1 MRKEHIWGE
10 IMRKL
15 ILFIMGPQG
24 SGKDTQAELL
34 SKRFKIPTFSAGG
47 LLREEIKNKSSLSDE
62 INSYI
67 SKGFI
72 VPTRIIYQLI
82 MNKINQP
89 ECERGFILNGYPRN
103 REQAEAIKG
112 KIEPTFVIL
121 LDIPDK
127 VAIERISHRMICPK
141 CGRVYTVKDPS
152 KQDYCEVCHA
162 KLVRREDDREEVIKK
177 RLELYHKE
185 TEPLKEIYKSKLLLI
200 DGTNNVVEVF
210 NDIKDKIN
218 NYLSQN
224 LK

>member
-1 MRKEHIWGE
+1 MK
-10 IMRKL
+10 KL

-34 SKRFKIPTFSAGG
+34 SKEFKIPTFSAGG
-47 LLREEIKNKSSLSDE
+47 LLRDEIKRRSPLSDE

-103 REQAEAIKG
+103 KEQAEAIKG

-127 VAIERISHRMICPK
+127 IAIERISHRMICPR
-141 CGRVYTVKDPS
+141 CGRVYTVKDPN
-152 KQDYCEVCHA
+152 KDNYCEVCHV
-162 KLVRREDDREEVIKK
+162 KLVRRDDDKEEIIKK

-185 TEPLKEIYKSKLLLI
+185 TEPLKDIYKDKLLII
-200 DGTNNVVEVF
+200 DGTKSVKEVF
-210 NDIKDKIN
+210 NDIKNKIT
-218 NYLSQN
+218 
-224 LK
+224 KK